1 MYRKNGAIVLLFSYI
16 FKTIPFFYLLYFLVK
31 TFPKLHTLLACFF
44 IWIFKGKVA
53 QFCPAVNDLWVYQAY
68 TSGLNTIFTMI
79 KIYIWNLSS
88 SVQFELPHS
97 CLHHEW
103 QILYMATPRVTDTL
117 RGYTM
122 SDRYTTWLHHEWQ
135 IPYVAT
141 PRVTDTLRGYTTSN
155 RSN

>member
-68 TSGLNTIFTMI
+68 TSGLTPRVTDTL
-79 KIYIWNLSS
+79 YSYTTSDRYTTW
-88 SVQFELPHS
+88 
-97 CLHHEW
+97 LHHEW

-117 RGYTM
+117 RGYTT

-141 PRVTDTLRGYTTSN
+141 PRVTDTLRGYTTSD